1 MAPYQTH
8 PPSTL
13 GSKPTELGPT
23 VVGLGPDLA
32 FPGLHTQPLAD
43 YSGLRILSGRLND
56 KITILEF
63 WNQSDIHGVAGS
75 KAGKFSSITV
85 SGCTDQQPVCVLKR
99 RTNTTID
106 ITFTPCKYCSIE
118 DLKKVTTVVH
128 GIVAGV
134 PVLFNVPDPE
144 ACDTCLKCPLSAN
157 SSYDYRATLP
167 IARFY
172 PTIQLIVKWELQ
184 DELTRDIHRI
194 LLPYN
199 SLGVKRELVTL
210 MVICPSGA
218 NFCTTIATTG
228 TLISTALTEWIPPTR
243 FFGGTKD
250 IRPADL
256 RSFAV
261 AG

>member
-43 YSGLRILSGRLND
+43 DSDLREKPPPVHPTEIRTSISPSSAVGLNTTSALANYA
-56 KITILEF
+56 TE
-63 WNQSDIHGVAGS
+63 AGS

-106 ITFTPCKYCSIE
+106 ITFTPFE

-134 PVLFNVPDPE
+134 PVPFNVPDPE

-157 SSYDYRATLP
+157 TSYDYRATLP

-172 PTIQLIVKWELQ
+172 PTVNI
-184 DELTRDIHRI
+184 
-194 LLPYN
+194 
-199 SLGVKRELVTL
+199 
-210 MVICPSGA
+210 
-218 NFCTTIATTG
+218 
-228 TLISTALTEWIPPTR
+228 
-243 FFGGTKD
+243 
-250 IRPADL
+250 
-256 RSFAV
+256 
-261 AG
+261 